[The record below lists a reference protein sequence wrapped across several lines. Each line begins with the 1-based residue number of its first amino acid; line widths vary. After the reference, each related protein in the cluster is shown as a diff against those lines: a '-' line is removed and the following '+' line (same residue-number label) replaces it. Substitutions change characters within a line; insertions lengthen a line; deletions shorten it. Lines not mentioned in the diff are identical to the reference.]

1 MELTEGNQSSFT
13 KCKSSFISTNRI
25 TRACAPDS
33 KDSAEIA
40 DYKKNNRNTIF
51 SSNVFLEIQP
61 LSNFKICERQINDT
75 VKFSTDSTC

>member
-25 TRACAPDS
+25 TRACAPNS

-40 DYKKNNRNTIF
+40 D
-51 SSNVFLEIQP
+51 
-61 LSNFKICERQINDT
+61 
-75 VKFSTDSTC
+75 